1 MKAPA
6 KQTGQFIA
14 IHRKTGKYVGE
25 NNWCDEFIYVDHFR
39 AAYTW
44 ESESCAKL
52 AKKKCWDLY
61 ELHTELV
68 PVK

>member
-1 MKAPA
+1 MKTPA
-6 KQTGQFIA
+6 KQTGLFIA
-14 IHRKTGKYVGE
+14 IHRKTGKYVSVD
-25 NNWCDEFIYVDHFR
+25 NWWDNFIYTDHFH

-44 ESESCAKL
+44 ESESSAKRD
-52 AKKKCWDLY
+52 KKKCWDLF